1 MLPSLTSR
9 NVSPWSCTSQIASG
23 IVYTINIYTNVH
35 VIIFADKESEK
46 KLTPVGIHSF
56 SIGSTHAFAVL
67 DNAVT
72 EDRIAEGD
80 KTSEVV
86 VVHGRDVF
94 AWGQNTYYQLL
105 TGKRINR
112 TEPVHALPLDS
123 DKLIP
128 AAAAVAA
135 IAKGGK
141 SEAPSSSDLDATN
154 RLQLMPSLPRKA
166 ADGSVKIMEVK
177 IVAGN
182 GLSGVYCGEG
192 SVTPTITPSK

>member
-1 MLPSLTSR
+1 MSFD
-9 NVSPWSCTSQIASG
+9 
-23 IVYTINIYTNVH
+23 TNLH
-35 VIIFADKESEK
+35 TIIFADKESEK
-46 KLTPVGIHSF
+46 KLTPIGIHSF
-56 SIGSTHAFAVL
+56 AVGSTHAFAVL

-72 EDRIAEGD
+72 EDRVAEGD
-80 KTSEVV
+80 NKTSEMV

-135 IAKGGK
+135 IAKGEK
-141 SEAPSSSDLDATN
+141 SEAPPSSDLDATN

-166 ADGSVKIMEVK
+166 ADGSVKFMEVK

-182 GLSGVYCGEG
+182 GLSAVYCGEG
-192 SVTPTITPSK
+192 PVAPTITPSK

>member
-1 MLPSLTSR
+1 MLTYCAFPSAH
-9 NVSPWSCTSQIASG
+9 I
-23 IVYTINIYTNVH
+23 
-35 VIIFADKESEK
+35 DKESEK
-46 KLTPVGIHSF
+46 KLVPIGIHSF
-56 SIGSTHAFAVL
+56 AIGTTHAFAVL

-72 EDRIAEGD
+72 EDKVTEGD
-80 KTSEVV
+80 VKTKEVV

-105 TGKRINR
+105 TGKRTNK

-123 DKLIP
+123 DKILP

-135 IAKGGK
+135 IAKGEK
-141 SEAPSSSDLDATN
+141 TVAPSSSDLDATN

-166 ADGSVKIMEVK
+166 ADGSVKILEVK

-192 SVTPTITPSK
+192 STAPTMPRSTK